1 MKELKAIVSKFVHLS
16 ASYMGRLAKDQLD
29 KYLSS
34 TISDGLDHIGML
46 YANEP
51 QFNENENER
60 AIQPYKR
67 LFYTPKLSK
76 QDKINSH

>member
-1 MKELKAIVSKFVHLS
+1 
-16 ASYMGRLAKDQLD
+16 MGRLAKDQLD

-34 TISDGLDHIGML
+34 TIYDGLDHIGML